1 MIPPK
6 LFYNRKLL
14 LCRIYNIMYYARIQP
29 HREPIQIKLKV
40 GFITFEF
47 DKMLSSN
54 IFTEQVQ
61 SRAVPLFLSELIIL
75 PVKIL

>member
-1 MIPPK
+1 
-6 LFYNRKLL
+6 
-14 LCRIYNIMYYARIQP
+14 MYYARIQP

-75 PVKIL
+75 LVKIL

>member
-1 MIPPK
+1 
-6 LFYNRKLL
+6 
-14 LCRIYNIMYYARIQP
+14 MYYARIQP

-61 SRAVPLFLSELIIL
+61 SRAVPLFFIRTHYFTG
-75 PVKIL
+75 